1 MHRIGRISLA
11 IILSL
16 AVALLS
22 AWSGLAMWYRLPS
35 AELGRAAA
43 CAILISFGI
52 GTVMALF
59 SRFRFRAV
67 VLFIA
72 AFAAVLVW
80 WSTIKPLDDAEWAP
94 DVARQVTGTL
104 DGNLLT
110 LKDVRDFEWRSDID
124 FAEHWTTR
132 TYDLST
138 VQTADLFMSYWAGP
152 KMAHVMMSFG
162 FSDGRYLAWS
172 IEVRRRVG
180 GKFSPIADLFKSN
193 PLVII
198 AADERDVIGVRSNVR
213 GEDVQIY
220 RLKASPD
227 AARSLLLEYVSDGNA
242 LSTKPAFYNS
252 ITTNCTTTIV
262 KMMRAVGDPIP
273 FDWRLIVNGYLP
285 EYAYDRGALDTRLP
299 ISTLREFAHIDDR
312 ARKSGLSP
320 DFSRLIRVG
329 VPYPHR
335 EYRFRKGI
343 ADGPKRQGGC
353 LVELALVV
361 SWSSSSCFFASPRR
375 SARASGREIE
385 SMAADHV

>member
-1 MHRIGRISLA
+1 MMRRIAQISFA

-16 AVALLS
+16 AIAAVA
-22 AWSGLAMWYRLPS
+22 AWAGFAMWYRLP
-35 AELGRAAA
+35 AGELGRAAA
-43 CAILISFGI
+43 CALFILFGL
-52 GTVMALF
+52 GTIIALF
-59 SRFRFRAV
+59 SRFRFRAL
-67 VLFIA
+67 VLFLA

-80 WSTIKPLDDAEWAP
+80 WSTIKPLGDADWAP
-94 DVARQVTGTL
+94 DVARQVTGTR

-110 LKDVRDFEWRSDID
+110 LKDVRDFEWRSDTD
-124 FAEHWTTR
+124 FTERWTTR

-152 KMAHVMMSFG
+152 KMAHVIMSFG
-162 FSDGRYLAWS
+162 FSGGEYLAWS

-180 GKFSPIADLFKSN
+180 GEFSPIADLFKSN

-198 AADERDVIGVRSNVR
+198 AADERDVVGVRSNVR

-227 AARSLLLEYVSDGNA
+227 AARTLLLEYVSDANA

-262 KMMRAVGDPIP
+262 KMMRAVGDVVP

-285 EYAYDRGALDTRLP
+285 DYAYDRGALDTRLP
-299 ISTLREFAHIDDR
+299 LSTLREVAHIDDR

-329 VPYPHR
+329 VP
-335 EYRFRKGI
+335 
-343 ADGPKRQGGC
+343 
-353 LVELALVV
+353 
-361 SWSSSSCFFASPRR
+361 SPGLG
-375 SARASGREIE
+375 S
-385 SMAADHV
+385 

>member
-1 MHRIGRISLA
+1 MMHRTARIALA

-16 AVALLS
+16 AVAILT
-22 AWSGLAMWYRLPS
+22 AWAGFAMWYRLPGGEPS
-35 AELGRAAA
+35 RAVA
-43 CAILISFGI
+43 CALFVLFGL
-52 GTVMALF
+52 GTIIALF
-59 SRFRFRAV
+59 SRFRIPTF
-67 VLFIA
+67 VLFVA
-72 AFAAVLVW
+72 AFAAVLGW
-80 WSTIKPLDDAEWAP
+80 WSTIKPLGVADWAP
-94 DVARQVTGTL
+94 DVARQVTGTR

-110 LKDVRDFEWRSDID
+110 LKDVRDFEWRSGTD
-124 FAEHWTTR
+124 FTERWTSR

-152 KMAHVMMSFG
+152 KIAHVIMSFG
-162 FSDGRYLAWS
+162 FSGGEHLAWS

-180 GKFSPIADLFKSN
+180 GEFSPIADLFKSN

-198 AADERDVIGVRSNVR
+198 AADERDVVGVRSNVR

-220 RLKASPD
+220 RLRASPD
-227 AARSLLLEYVSDGNA
+227 AARALLLEYVSDANA
-242 LSTKPAFYNS
+242 LAASPAFYNS

-299 ISTLREFAHIDDR
+299 MSTLRELAHIDDR

-329 VPYPHR
+329 VPSPHLG
-335 EYRFRKGI
+335 Y
-343 ADGPKRQGGC
+343 
-353 LVELALVV
+353 
-361 SWSSSSCFFASPRR
+361 
-375 SARASGREIE
+375 
-385 SMAADHV
+385 